1 MDRLDAMRT
10 FLAVA
15 DHGSFIEAARSLRLS
30 SAGVTRAVAQLEG
43 DLGVAL
49 LRRTTRSVALT
60 ERGAIY
66 ADRCRRLL
74 SDVEEAATL
83 VRGEDAAPRG
93 MLSVTAPVMF
103 GQLHVLPVVEVLAA
117 RHPDLTIRLTLVD
130 RVTRLV
136 EEGFDLGVRIGPP
149 ADSALVGVPLTRVRR
164 VTVASPAYLAQHG
177 TPEAPGELR
186 HHAIVEFE
194 GIGTTSE
201 WRLGPGGQTGVALTP
216 RLSVNTAAAA
226 IAAAERG
233 LGITRVLSYQV
244 RDALAEG
251 RLARILTDHEPDPV
265 PVTLLC
271 QASRRSAANIRAF
284 VSAARER
291 FKGLVLD

>member
-49 LRRTTRSVALT
+49 LRRTTRTVALT

-74 SDVEEAATL
+74 ADVDEAATL

-103 GQLHVLPVVEVLAA
+103 GQLHILPLAEDLAA

-136 EEGFDLGVRIGPP
+136 EEGFDAGIRIGPLP
-149 ADSALVGVPLTRVRR
+149 DSALVAVPLTEVRA
-164 VTVASPAYLAQHG
+164 VTVASPAYLDRHG
-177 TPEAPGELR
+177 MPEKPADLR
-186 HHAIVEFE
+186 HHASVVFE
-194 GIGTTSE
+194 GVGTTNE
-201 WRLGPGGQTGVALTP
+201 WRFARAASITLTP
-216 RLSVNTAAAA
+216 RMSVNTAAAA
-226 IAAAERG
+226 IAAAEHG

-244 RDALAEG
+244 RDALATG
-251 RLARILTDHEPDPV
+251 RLVRVLTDCEPPPV
-265 PVTLLC
+265 PVTLIY
-271 QASRRSAANIRAF
+271 QASQRTSANIRAL
-284 VSAARER
+284 VRVARDH
-291 FKGLVLD
+291 FAGLTLD

>member
-1 MDRLDAMRT
+1 MMRT

-15 DHGSFIEAARSLRLS
+15 DHGSFIEAARQLRLS
-30 SAGVTRAVAQLEG
+30 SAGATRAVAQLEG
-43 DLGVAL
+43 DLGVTL

-74 SDVEEAATL
+74 ADVDEAATL

-130 RVTRLV
+130 RVTHLV
-136 EEGFDLGVRIGPP
+136 EEGFDLGVRIGLP

-164 VTVASPAYLAQHG
+164 VIVASPAYLALHG
-177 TPEAPGELR
+177 APATPGDLRSHSIIAFEAL
-186 HHAIVEFE
+186 
-194 GIGTTSE
+194 GTTNE
-201 WRLGPGGQTGVALTP
+201 WRLGRDGQTGIALAP

-233 LGITRVLSYQV
+233 LGITQVLSYQV
-244 RDALAEG
+244 RDAVAEG
-251 RLARILTDHEPDPV
+251 RLMRLLPDHEPDPV
-265 PVTLLC
+265 PATLLY
-271 QASRRSAANIRAF
+271 QAGRRASANIRAF
-284 VSAARER
+284 VAAARDR
-291 FKGLVLD
+291 FAGLTLD